1 MTRQG
6 RPRPSPHGRLF
17 GGDSLYQVLAA
28 FAANR
33 DRAFS
38 AEALADEVKR
48 TVRQTRKEIRK
59 LEAVGAV
66 EQVGKTGKQEYFA
79 PAESDIA
86 ATLLSLPE
94 LLVKRLGEY
103 RRPN

>member
-1 MTRQG
+1 
-6 RPRPSPHGRLF
+6 LF
-17 GGDSLYQVLAA
+17 GGDSLYEVLAA

-33 DRAFS
+33 DREFS
-38 AEALADEVKR
+38 AEALADEVRR

-66 EQVGKTGKQEYFA
+66 ERVGKAGKREYFA
-79 PAESDIA
+79 PAQSEIA

-94 LLVKRLGEY
+94 LLVRRLGEY
-103 RRPN
+103 RRPS

>member
-1 MTRQG
+1 MTKQG

-33 DRAFS
+33 DREFS
-38 AEALADEVKR
+38 AEALADEVRR

-66 EQVGKTGKQEYFA
+66 ERVGKAGRREYFA
-79 PAESDIA
+79 PAQSDIA
-86 ATLLSLPE
+86 TTLLSLPE
-94 LLVKRLGEY
+94 LLVRRFGEY
-103 RRPN
+103 RRPS